1 MNPGNV
7 ELRVDAGV
15 AWLTLDRPE
24 ALNAL
29 NLATIAALDAHVSAI
44 AVRSDIRVVVTCGRG
59 RAFCAGSDIKELA
72 GMTPAAM
79 AEAEARHAAAGQKL
93 AALPQPTVALL
104 HGYVLGGGLGLALYH
119 DFRIAAA
126 DATLGLPEV
135 ALGWT
140 PPWALGPL
148 LQVVGYSTGLQ
159 LTLTGERVHGARAAT
174 LRLVNEAVPAA
185 ELTARGTAF
194 AASLAALAP
203 EAVRR
208 TKALCREMSPLM
220 DPAWDAKSGAAFAAC
235 VARPEARAALARFSQ
250 RQPKDA

>member
-1 MNPGNV
+1 MNPGSV
-7 ELRVDAGV
+7 ELRVDAGI
-15 AWLTLDRPE
+15 AWLTLDRPG

-29 NLATIAALDAHVSAI
+29 DLATVAALDAHVSAI
-44 AVRSDIRVVVTCGRG
+44 AGRSDIRVVVTCGRG

-79 AEAEARHAAAGQKL
+79 AAAEARHAAACQKL
-93 AALPQPTVALL
+93 AALPQPTIALL

-148 LQVVGYSTGLQ
+148 LQAVGYSTGLH
-159 LTLTGERVHGARAAT
+159 LTLTGERIDGTRAAA
-174 LRLVNEAVPAA
+174 LRLVTEAVPAA
-185 ELTARGTAF
+185 ELTTRGAAL

-220 DPAWDAKSGAAFAAC
+220 DPAWDAKAGAAFAAC

-250 RQPKDA
+250 RQPKGT